1 MPKPVYIIC
10 AESAVEDKLTSK
22 HSIFNVIEKV
32 MAFKTEEKQAPA
44 MFSCAVSA
52 VWRRE
57 PRDDCEFETEFAVL
71 LPKIGERHSIA
82 QSEFK
87 FPPGNQLA
95 RFNLLFNGPPPV
107 DGGGV
112 LELQHCIR
120 KKGTTEWTIQSYPVF
135 VEEVKTGQPQNAGAP
150 A

>member
-1 MPKPVYIIC
+1 MPKPVYIVC

-22 HSIFNVIEKV
+22 HSVFNIIEKV
-32 MAFKTEEKQAPA
+32 MAFKREEDQPLTT
-44 MFSCAVSA
+44 FSCVVSA

-57 PRDDCEFETEFAVL
+57 PRDDCDFETEFAVL
-71 LPKIGERHSIA
+71 LPKSGERHSIA
-82 QSEFK
+82 QQEFK
-87 FPPGNQLA
+87 FPPGNQMA

-112 LELQHCIR
+112 LEFLHCIR
-120 KKGTTEWTIQSYPVF
+120 KKGTNEWSTQSYPVF
-135 VEEVKTGQPQNAGAP
+135 VEEVKSGQPQNAVAR

>member
-10 AESAVEDKLTSK
+10 AESAVEDKVTSK
-22 HSIFNVIEKV
+22 HSLFNIIEKV
-32 MAFKTEEKQAPA
+32 VAFKTDGKQPPA
-44 MFSCAVSA
+44 IFSCAVSA

-71 LPKIGERHSIA
+71 LPRSGERHSIA
-82 QSEFK
+82 QQEFR
-87 FPPGNQLA
+87 FPPGNQIA

-112 LELQHCIR
+112 LEFQHCIR
-120 KKGTTEWTIQSYPVF
+120 KKGTSEWSTQSYPVL
-135 VEEVKTGQPQNAGAP
+135 VEEIKTEQLQNAGAP